1 MKRLFMIASLFMMI
15 LLSTLV
21 SQPVFA
27 CAQVI
32 GSGATSS
39 TASAST
45 SDVPKGAKVIIKLT
59 TACVGASGSVSIKA
73 DGDKV
78 FSSGFNLASFAE
90 TTQSYTLKGHADS
103 LTVSLES
110 NDDVAYKII
119 VSYEGS
125 GSAHDGPEPPDNR
138 INWRMGD
145 DIAAIYRDAD
155 DAGNPALSIYE
166 INADAEGE
174 LRFKVTMADL
184 QPYLDNPPAHNTEIM
199 SAGKVTLYALSSGE
213 FQISLGPNAEGKIYD
228 LIFTTLPV
236 EEFEMFQWS
245 VFDVLGG

>member
-1 MKRLFMIASLFMMI
+1 MKRVFLTATLFTM
-15 LLSTLV
+15 LLLTTLV

-32 GSGATSS
+32 GSGTTSS

-45 SDVPKGAKVIIKLT
+45 SDVPEGAKVTVKLT
-59 TACVGASGSVSIKA
+59 SSCGGALGSVTIKA

-78 FSSGFNLASFAE
+78 FASGFNLTSFDE
-90 TTQSYTLKGHADS
+90 TTLSYTLKGHAGS
-103 LTVSLES
+103 LIVSLKT
-110 NDDVAYKII
+110 NDYVAYKII
-119 VSYEGS
+119 VSFDG
-125 GSAHDGPEPPDNR
+125 AVHDGPEPPDNR

-166 INADAEGE
+166 INDAAEGE

-184 QPYLDNPPAHNTEIM
+184 QPYLDNPPAHNTEIKT
-199 SAGKVTLYALSSGE
+199 AGKVTLYALTSGE
-213 FQISLGPNAEGKIYD
+213 FQISLGPNAEGKVYD
-228 LIFTTLPV
+228 LIFTTLPI
-236 EEFEMFQWS
+236 EAFEMFQWS
-245 VFDVLGG
+245 VFDVLAG